1 MTNYLLCLILLTLC
15 LGGVPLD
22 GKVKQIL
29 YIVLAL
35 LGLFVLF
42 GGTSVAIR

>member
-22 GKVKQIL
+22 GRVKQIL
-29 YIVLAL
+29 YVVLAL

-42 GGTSVAIR
+42 GGSSITVR